1 MIVRRLLTLF
11 LPMAVFTVMAQQPLQ
26 VEYFLDNDP
35 GYGAAKKVGS
45 VSEGDNGFT
54 FDLSDAQP
62 GAHVLYVRCQDN
74 QGRWSSTVAHPLVV
88 RDKVPQ
94 QPIRVEYFLDSDP
107 GYGLAAT
114 ISNLKI
120 GDNMLTFDLQPFKD
134 GAHVL
139 YVRSQDETGK
149 WSTTMNRPFFIDRYQ
164 DIVYVEYYYDGKDPG
179 VGKATPVPLPDGY
192 KGHLTLDLSLDITG
206 LSLGEHLLSVRALDR
221 YDQWT
226 DVMTRPFTIV
236 KNGNDPDTPV
246 IPPEEVGDLARLEYF
261 FDTDPGYGNGIP
273 LLKPNTGTN
282 TYLMS
287 FEGLAPGAHVLSLRA
302 WDDKNHWSQT
312 LSHPIYVCSV
322 KGQRVTRLE
331 YFLDNDPGYGK
342 ANSLNSPA
350 SGLQSYVISM
360 ADATAGAHVLCLRA
374 QDEQGKWSTV
384 LARPLYVTSKADGK
398 ITALEYFF
406 DSNDPGEGKAIP
418 VALPSDPMEQ
428 FAFEVSVNGL
438 TKGSHQFSIRAC
450 DEGGKWSL
458 VRSEPFTILTSAE
471 GIQELTWDFPLD
483 IRVAHGICTVEEIT
497 SGIRGKSRVEIYN
510 ASGMMLNVGEWSK
523 DMKSLSLSIQSVYKG
538 SAIIVKVT
546 DVERAKTVVRH
557 LMMK

>member
-322 KGQRVTRLE
+322 KGQRVVRLE

-350 SGLQSYVISM
+350 NGSQSYAISM

-384 LARPLYVTSKADGK
+384 LTRPLYVTNKANGT

-406 DSNDPGEGKAIP
+406 DSNDPGEGKAIQ
-418 VALPSDPMEQ
+418 VALPADPTEQ
-428 FAFEVSVNGL
+428 FAFEVSVDGL
-438 TKGSHQFSIRAC
+438 AKGPHQFSVRAR
-450 DEGGKWSL
+450 DDGGKWSI
-458 VRSEPFTILTSAE
+458 VRSEPFTLLTSEE
-471 GIQELTWDFPLD
+471 GIQELTWDFPID
-483 IRVAHGICTVEEIT
+483 IRVANGICTVEDMT
-497 SGIRGKSRVEIYN
+497 VGSRGNCRVEIYN
-510 ASGMMLNVGEWSK
+510 ASGMMLNVGEWHK
-523 DMKSLSLSIQSVYKG
+523 DTKNLSLSIQSVSK
-538 SAIIVKVT
+538 SSSIIIKVT
-546 DVERAKTVVRH
+546 DLERGKTVVRR